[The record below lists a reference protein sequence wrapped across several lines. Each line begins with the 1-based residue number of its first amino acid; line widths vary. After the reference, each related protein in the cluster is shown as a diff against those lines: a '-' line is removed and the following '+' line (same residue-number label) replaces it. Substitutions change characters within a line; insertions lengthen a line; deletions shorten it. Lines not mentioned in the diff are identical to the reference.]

1 MLTSGADFTQLHGK
15 NKHWNEPAL
24 AVNFSTLE
32 SFFEENSIELAW
44 MESYALGINAFIER
58 IHSAGLKVF
67 FFVDMIVLPL
77 KVIDNYKEQIL
88 NKDGIIVSNDVTA
101 KILTAIFTETLQRFP
116 SIDGFVIRTQAPTF
130 LEEFQGHRPH
140 PLTLPIIN

>member
-1 MLTSGADFTQLHGK
+1 MLTSGAGFTQLHGK
-15 NKHWNEPAL
+15 NKHWSEPVL

-58 IHSAGLKVF
+58 IHSAGLKVC
-67 FFVDMIVLPL
+67 MIVLPL

-88 NKDGIIVSNDVTA
+88 NKDGIIVFNDVTA

-116 SIDGFVIRTQAPTF
+116 SIDGFV
-130 LEEFQGHRPH
+130 
-140 PLTLPIIN
+140 